1 MKVLVC
7 PDKFKGSLT
16 ARQVCQAIEAGIKE
30 VDNTI
35 EVASVPMAD
44 GGEGTLDVLFDCLNL
59 QKVEIEVN
67 DPLFRKI
74 RSHYGIDGSTAF
86 IEMATASGL
95 QLLSED
101 ERNALKTSSFGTGE
115 LIKDALDRG
124 ATQIYLF
131 VGGSA
136 TNDGGT
142 GMATALGVKFLDERS
157 NELDPI
163 GSNLSNITKVQAP
176 EIHSEMELIIVTD
189 VKNKLLGPYGAAH
202 LYAPQK
208 GATKEDVTILESGL
222 AHLDEILSGD
232 SIRIGK
238 MEGSGAAGGM
248 ALTAVGLFH
257 ATINSGIESLLEIT
271 NLKAKVSSTDLVI
284 TGEGKMDEQTLHGKV
299 IDGVAKLANKSEV
312 KASAIC
318 GINMLSSAQSDT
330 LNLDQIL
337 CVKEDGLS
345 TKYCMENAYDLVQKQ
360 ANALMKRYLSS

>member
-1 MKVLVC
+1 MKVLIC

-16 ARQVCQAIEAGIKE
+16 ARQVCDAVEAGIKG
-30 VDNTI
+30 VDDTI
-35 EVASVPMAD
+35 DVTSVPMAD

-59 QKVEIEVN
+59 QKVEVEVN

-74 RSHYGIDGSTAF
+74 RSSYGIDGARAF

-142 GMATALGVKFLDERS
+142 GMAAALGVKFMDEHME
-157 NELDPI
+157 ELDPI
-163 GSNLSNITKVQAP
+163 GSNLSKIATAQAP
-176 EIHSEMELIIVTD
+176 EIYPEMELIIVTD
-189 VKNKLLGPYGAAH
+189 VKNMLLGPYGAAQ

-208 GATKEDVTILESGL
+208 GASEKDVTILEAGL
-222 AHLDEILSGD
+222 AHLDEILSGGGN
-232 SIRIGK
+232 RIGEK
-238 MEGSGAAGGM
+238 EGSGAAGGM
-248 ALTAVGLFH
+248 ALTAVGLFN

-271 NLKAKVSSTDLVI
+271 KLQDKMESTDLVI

-299 IDGVAKLANKSEV
+299 IDGVAKLANANEV
-312 KASAIC
+312 KVSAIC
-318 GINMLSSAQSDT
+318 GINTLTREQSNP
-330 LNLDQIL
+330 LKLDQIL
-337 CVKEDGLS
+337 SIKEDGVS
-345 TKYCMENAYDLVQKQ
+345 TQYCMENAYDLVQKK
-360 ANALMKRYLSS
+360 ANVLMKRYLLS